1 MEVDQWQSLVE
12 QSGGSSSNAACS
24 GEQGKPSGAKP
35 CPPVHATISYCLY
48 PEKVGIKTMPG
59 KPELRAPLHQGPK
72 GFAVADFGEGDEATE
87 CTNLLLVV
95 KPVPKK
101 KEGEG
106 ERGEKKKRGRPVKK
120 RPAAAPAP
128 APVDHGEAPPPIQ
141 DGEALGPQEIMPE
154 QPVVAVKVVPEQQ
167 VVAVEV
173 VPELQVVAQERAEDS
188 EPPPKRPK
196 KQDLVVFLM
205 FFQACI
211 FYDSYF

>member
-1 MEVDQWQSLVE
+1 MEVDLWQSLGVE
-12 QSGGSSSNAACS
+12 SGGSSSNAACS

-128 APVDHGEAPPPIQ
+128 APAP
-141 DGEALGPQEIMPE
+141 
-154 QPVVAVKVVPEQQ
+154 AVKVVPEQQ

-188 EPPPKRPK
+188 EPTPKRPK
-196 KQDLVVFLM
+196 KQPTKQDNL
-205 FFQACI
+205 FF
-211 FYDSYF
+211 